1 MKPIVSLLIVAV
13 LALQPVFAQQ
23 GNNGNPDAWARIEK
37 QLSNQRYTDAYTLA
51 DSLRTVAM
59 GRARAGQRGPA
70 TSRQL
75 LAATWFMERAAINY
89 QEDVADSSLA
99 RFRAILPYLTTVDSC
114 LCYIFLGNIDSALV
128 DTLALR
134 EVPNMQ
140 IADFCS
146 APKNVSFNTTP
157 TMYDLVMHLAME
169 YVPLKRKIELQ
180 RQLATWYS
188 SRPSKGNVNLI
199 LYNEIRLI
207 NFLVAQPNKSLAYR
221 KRLVQDCLNRCRWS
235 GNEQMAQLYDRMAG
249 FCEQDGDYL
258 TALAYC
264 DSAIT
269 RWPKSQGGVACANRK
284 RTIQSTNIDMTIS
297 EVSPANR
304 DILMRVSTRNVDN
317 LYYRVIKYPEWL
329 KQYYKSD
336 SDKRTRLLKERVV
349 KSWSQSFSL
358 PKDYKSYKHY
368 GYIPALAPGRYLLLA
383 SPTKDFTSEGF
394 CVRGFAVSAA
404 VFLIMSSPEDS
415 VYGYVADYVTGGPV
429 AGQKVQLQRSKNY
442 YDAKY
447 STVATATTDAQGFF
461 AFGAEGVKDRYE
473 FDWRLVTKYKGL
485 DVESQCDLGSN
496 QLDTVREVAE
506 MFLDR
511 PVYRPGDTLQFM
523 LIKSRVENN
532 RRGHTV
538 GGDSVKVELFDI
550 NYKTV
555 DTLRGITDAYGSFSG
570 QFVIPAKALPGQFRI
585 AAYYT
590 NPKKKKETLCGKY
603 FPVEAYKQPKFT
615 VTLKG
620 VDRKDAEGHSV
631 VPSLGDSLAVEG
643 LAASYTQVPVSGAKV
658 VYSVTRSMMRPW
670 WRRWFGYSLY
680 SEVVTL
686 VSDSL
691 VTDAEGQF
699 RIAFVAEPDS
709 NIELSTNP
717 CFTYEV
723 RVDVTD
729 INGETHSQSLTLNVG
744 YDNSYISI
752 TLPEQLQELA
762 SVEYKYCDI
771 NGTPMKGY
779 VVLSVERLRQPERPL
794 LSHSQLLAGVR
805 HTISREEFGKRF
817 PLTAYTREEENM
829 WNWPVEKRV
838 FDTRVKCEG
847 LTLNRVPMP
856 MLEPGV
862 YRLRMAT
869 DEHGKRSVAD
879 TLVVVYTPKGSTKVY
894 TMDLLWSDIST
905 QEAKVGDTV
914 VLRFGTRHRDVHA
927 AYELVCGDKTVQRR
941 LLRVD
946 NGIATLRIPVSE
958 ALLGGFDVNLCAV
971 KEGRFE
977 REHYCVEVPF
987 EHKKLDVQ
995 ILTFRDKLTP
1005 GEKERWTIK
1014 IEKSKSENY
1023 PDASA
1028 NSQSSILNSQFALLL
1043 GMYDAALDNYG
1054 YGGNSFAWFPWLNT
1068 ESNTAVGLSYYLDWR
1083 YREGHDLLIPHGK
1096 YIYYQGKTPSGWDFT
1111 ALNHRGWRWSN
1122 MLSMPGTSVESIVAS
1137 VGGVGYATA
1146 RGESGMVKR
1155 NGAVSK
1161 RAAVK
1166 NAAVLEPEVTT
1177 DLEVVEDVMVM
1188 EEAAVMY
1195 AVEPTAKTK
1204 SATEEKPYVRTNLST
1219 LAFFEPT
1226 LRTDKDGTVSYSFT
1240 APDLLTQWNVKG
1252 LAWTQELATGSLER
1266 QLITRKELMI
1276 QPNMPR
1282 FLREGDTATLM
1293 AKVMNLTDSDLTVKV
1308 EFSFEIEN
1316 GELRIENYPGA
1327 AANSQFSI
1335 LKSQLIS
1342 VPARGTVPVQ
1352 FTVTVPVGGTVATYK
1367 YVATAARHSDGE
1379 QGPLPLLTN
1388 RQAVTQ
1394 SVSMYMNG
1402 KGTKQYTMTLPT
1414 SATAQPVSFTVEYTA
1429 NPIWLAIQSL
1439 PFMKECSNPSNIYL
1453 FNSYY
1458 VNTIGKTIAEQF
1470 PQLKHCADQAMLGDN
1485 KTATEAGSPLL
1496 RNEDIKQTLLEET
1509 PWLRSGLSE
1518 VEQLKNIARFYD
1530 SETLEQQCKETF
1542 GKLQKEQRRD
1552 GGWPWMP
1559 GGRHSSTYVTQHIL
1573 KGYGMMARQMSRGIT
1588 PMETRA
1594 LAYVDKEA
1602 YKDYL
1607 DWQKYLAKHPDS
1619 KCKPIMLDYLYT
1631 RSYYAGRSFA
1641 GSAKQAFDYFYGN
1654 AKQRYGDYTSLYD
1667 QALLAL
1673 VFQRNGDTK
1682 LAREMVARIRQKALY
1697 SDEMGMYWRD
1707 NKAGWFYY
1715 QRPVETQALLIETF
1729 REVMPQDTHSVGQM
1743 QQWLL
1748 KQKQTTRW
1756 SSDIATLRAIQALLP
1771 VGTKSYS
1778 PALVPDD
1785 NIIVRGKALVDT
1797 LQVDVAGGS
1806 AGYLRHTYRA
1816 DSLASLTAGRNVST
1830 TIVRDVKGISWGA
1843 LYYQYTE
1850 QMDKIPASE
1859 TGITLSRTLY
1869 KVEADGSLTELK
1881 KGRGVAVGDRLRVR
1895 LNVQCDRNIEYVELK
1910 EFRAACLE
1918 PVSTTSGWA
1927 WTNGLSY
1934 YVAINNS
1941 HNAVYIDR
1949 LEKGKYIID
1958 ADYYV
1963 TNPGS
1968 FTLAPSVLQCLYA
1981 PEFRATSPG
1990 QRIEVK

>member
-1 MKPIVSLLIVAV
+1 M
-13 LALQPVFAQQ
+13 
-23 GNNGNPDAWARIEK
+23 
-37 QLSNQRYTDAYTLA
+37 
-51 DSLRTVAM
+51 
-59 GRARAGQRGPA
+59 
-70 TSRQL
+70 
-75 LAATWFMERAAINY
+75 
-89 QEDVADSSLA
+89 ADSSLA

-169 YVPLKRKIELQ
+169 IVPQKRRIELQ
-180 RQLATWYS
+180 RQLTAWYS
-188 SRPSKGNVNLI
+188 TSCPTKGSVNLI

-221 KRLVQDCLNRCRWS
+221 KRLVQDCLNRCRWT
-235 GNEQMAQLYDRMAG
+235 GNEQMAELYDRMAG
-249 FCEQDGDYL
+249 FYEQDGDYL

-264 DSAIT
+264 DSAIA
-269 RWPKSQGGVACANRK
+269 RWPKSKGGVACANRK

-336 SDKRTRLLKERVV
+336 SDKRPRLLKERVV

-368 GYIPALAPGRYLLLA
+368 GYIPALAPGSYLLLA
-383 SPTKDFTSEGF
+383 SPTKDFASEGF
-394 CVRGFAVSAA
+394 CVKGFTVSAA
-404 VFLIMSSPEDS
+404 VFVIMSLPEDS
-415 VYGYVADYVTGGPV
+415 VYGYVVDYATGGPV

-485 DVESQCDLGSN
+485 EVVSN
-496 QLDTVREVAE
+496 CSIGPNERDTVRDATE

-511 PVYRPGDTLQFM
+511 PVYRPGDTVQFM
-523 LIKSRVENN
+523 LVKGRVENN

-538 GGDSVKVELFDI
+538 GGDRLQLLLFDV
-550 NYKTV
+550 NYKAI
-555 DTLRGITDAYGSFSG
+555 DTLYGTTDAYGSLSG
-570 QFVIPAKALPGQFRI
+570 RFVIPAHALPGRFVIR
-585 AAYYT
+585 AYQADFD
-590 NPKKKKETLCGKY
+590 NRNGRVCEKS

-631 VPSLGDSLAVEG
+631 VPSLGDSLVVEG

-670 WRRWFGYSLY
+670 WRRWFGNSLY

-729 INGETHSQSLTLNVG
+729 INGETHSQSLTLNAG

-779 VVLSVERLRQPERPL
+779 VVLSVERLRQPEHPL

-805 HTISREEFGKRF
+805 HTISHEEFGKRF
-817 PLTAYTREEENM
+817 PLTAYTHEEENM

-847 LTLNRVPMP
+847 LTLNKVPMP

-894 TMDLLWSDIST
+894 TMDLLWSDINT

-958 ALLGGFDVNLCAV
+958 TLLGGFDVNLCAV

-977 REHYCVEVPF
+977 REHYRVEVPF

-1028 NSQSSILNSQFALLL
+1028 NSQFSILNSQFALLL

-1054 YGGNSFAWFPWLNT
+1054 YGGNSFAWFPWRNT

-1096 YIYYQGKTPSGWDFT
+1096 YLYYQGKSPSGWHFT
-1111 ALNHRGWRWSN
+1111 ALNHRGWRWRNS
-1122 MLSMPGTSVESIVAS
+1122 LSMPGTSVESIVAS

-1146 RGESGMVKR
+1146 RGESGMVTK
-1155 NGAVSK
+1155 NGSVRK
-1161 RAAVK
+1161 RAGVK
-1166 NAAVLEPEVTT
+1166 NVIQAADDTDDIVVT
-1177 DLEVVEDVMVM
+1177 DLEVVEDDVEM
-1188 EEAAVMY
+1188 EEALLFIADN
-1195 AVEPTAKTK
+1195 AASAK
-1204 SATEEKPYVRTNLST
+1204 ATGAGGESEKPYIRTNLST

-1266 QLITRKELMI
+1266 QLLTRKELMI

-1293 AKVMNLTDSDLTVKV
+1293 AKVMNLTDSDLTVTV

-1316 GELRIENYPGA
+1316 SKLKIENSA
-1327 AANSQFSI
+1327 DKRKNSQFSI
-1335 LKSQLIS
+1335 LNSQLIT

-1352 FTVTVPVGGTVATYK
+1352 FTVNVPVGGTVATYK
-1367 YVATAARHSDGE
+1367 YVATAAKHSDGE

-1394 SVSMYMNG
+1394 SVSMYMNS

-1496 RNEDIKQTLLEET
+1496 RNEDIKQTLLDET

-1530 SETLEQQCKETF
+1530 SETLEQQCKEAF

-1588 PMETRA
+1588 SMETRA

-1641 GSAKQAFDYFYGN
+1641 GGAKQAFDYFYSN

-1682 LAREMVARIRQKALY
+1682 LAREMVERIRQKALY

-1729 REVMPQDTHSVGQM
+1729 REVMPQDSHSVGQM

-1771 VGTKSYS
+1771 VGTKSVS

-1797 LQVDVAGGS
+1797 LQVDVTGGS

-1895 LNVQCDRNIEYVELK
+1895 LNVQCDRNMEYVELK

>member
-1 MKPIVSLLIVAV
+1 MKAIVSFLLVAV
-13 LALQPVFAQQ
+13 LALQPLFAQQ
-23 GNNGNPDAWARIEK
+23 GEKSGSDVYSRIEK
-37 QLSNQRYTDAYTLA
+37 MISKQRYTDAYNAA
-51 DSLRTVAM
+51 DSLRTAAM
-59 GRARAGQRGPA
+59 SRARAGQTGEA
-70 TSRQL
+70 VSRQL
-75 LAATWFMERAAINY
+75 ITSTWYMERAAINY
-89 QEDVADSSLA
+89 QEDAADSSLA
-99 RFRAILPYLTTVDSC
+99 RFRAILPYLTPVDRT
-114 LCYIFLGNIDSALV
+114 LCHIFLGNIDSALM
-128 DTLALR
+128 DTVALR
-134 EVPNMQ
+134 KVPNTQ

-146 APKNVSFNTTP
+146 APKEAQFNTTP
-157 TMYDLVMHLAME
+157 TMYDLLMQLAINN
-169 YVPLKRKIELQ
+169 VPQKRKIELQ
-180 RQLATWYS
+180 GQLTSWYR
-188 SRPSKGNVNLI
+188 SRPSKENINLL
-199 LYNEIRLI
+199 LYNELRL
-207 NFLVAQPNKSLAYR
+207 LDYLTDQTNKSNTYR
-221 KRLVQDCLNRCRWS
+221 KRITQECLNRYRWT
-235 GNEQMAQLYDRMAG
+235 GNEQLALFYEQLARY
-249 FCEQDGDYL
+249 CEVDSDYL
-258 TALAYC
+258 GAVAYC
-264 DSAIT
+264 DSAIV
-269 RWPKSQGGVACANRK
+269 RWPQSQGGVNCANRK
-284 RTIQSTNIDMTIS
+284 RMMQGRDIHIS
-297 EVSPANR
+297 VNDVSPAGR
-304 DILMRVSTRNVDN
+304 DILMRVETRNVEC
-317 LYYRVIKYPEWL
+317 LYYRVIRYPEW
-329 KQYYKSD
+329 KKDYYASN
-336 SDKRTRLLKERVV
+336 SQVRARLLKEKVV
-349 KSWSQSFSL
+349 SSWEQPFVL
-358 PKDYKSYKHY
+358 PKDYKPYRHY
-368 GYIPALAPGRYLLLA
+368 GYIPALAPGHYILMA
-383 SPTKDFTSEGF
+383 SPSKDFASRGF
-394 CVRGFAVSAA
+394 CSKAFNVSAGA
-404 VFLIMSSPEDS
+404 FVLMASPDDS
-415 VYGYVADYVTGGPV
+415 VYGYVVDYVTGEPV
-429 AGQKVQLQRSKNY
+429 ARQKVQLERSKNY

-447 STVATATTDAQGFF
+447 STVSTATTDVQGFF
-461 AFGAEGVKDRYE
+461 AFGVKGIKNSYE
-473 FDWRLVTKYKGL
+473 YDWCLKTKYKGL
-485 DVESQCDLGSN
+485 EVESQCYFGPS

-506 MFLDR
+506 LFIDR
-511 PVYRPGDTLQFM
+511 PVYRPGDTVQFM
-523 LIKSRVENN
+523 LVKGQVEHN
-532 RRGHTV
+532 RMGYAVLGYRLQLL
-538 GGDSVKVELFDI
+538 LFDVNNKAI
-550 NYKTV
+550 
-555 DTLRGITDAYGSFSG
+555 DTLYGTTDAYGSLSG
-570 QFVIPAKALPGQFRI
+570 SFVIPAHALPGRFVIR
-585 AAYYT
+585 AYRAIFD
-590 NPKKKKETLCGKY
+590 NRNVRVCEKS

-620 VDRKDAEGHSV
+620 VDRKDAEGNSV
-631 VPSLGDSLAVEG
+631 APALGDSLAVEG

-658 VYSVTRSMMRPW
+658 VYSVTRSWIRPW
-670 WRRWFGYSLY
+670 WRRHYGGNHSYGA
-680 SEVVTL
+680 VTL

-699 RIAFVAEPDS
+699 RIAFRALPDS
-709 NIELSTNP
+709 NIELSTKP

-729 INGETHSQSLTLNVG
+729 INGETHSQTLSLNAG
-744 YDNSYISI
+744 YQNSFISI
-752 TLPEQLQELA
+752 TSPEQLRELG

-771 NGTPMKGY
+771 NGTPLKGFVNLY
-779 VVLSVERLRQPERPL
+779 VERLRQPESL
-794 LSHSQLLAGVR
+794 WLTHAQVHSGVR
-805 HTISREEFGKRF
+805 HTISREEFNKRF
-817 PLTAYTREEENM
+817 PLTAYSHEEEKM
-829 WNWPVEKRV
+829 WNWPVEKKV

-847 LTLNRVPMP
+847 LTLNKVSLPV
-856 MLEPGV
+856 LEPGV
-862 YRLRMAT
+862 YRLRMT
-869 DEHGKRSVAD
+869 LDERGKETLAD
-879 TLVVVYTPKGSTKVY
+879 TLVVVYSPKGNRKVF

-905 QEAKVGDTV
+905 NEASVGDTV
-914 VLRFGTRHRDVHA
+914 ELRFGTRHKDVYV
-927 AYELVCGDKTVQRR
+927 AYELMVGNKTMQRR
-941 LLRVD
+941 LMRVD
-946 NGIATLRIPVSE
+946 NGMETLRIPVTE
-958 ALLGGFDVNLCAV
+958 ELLGGFYVSLCAV
-971 KEGRFE
+971 KEGRDE
-977 REHYCVEVPF
+977 TEHYRVEVPF

-995 ILTFRDKLTP
+995 IVTFRDKLTP
-1005 GEKERWTIK
+1005 GEKERWTLK
-1014 IEKSKSENY
+1014 VSPKREGV
-1023 PDASA
+1023 PFVTPAV
-1028 NSQSSILNSQFALLL
+1028 LLL
-1043 GMYDAALDNYG
+1043 GMYDAALDSYG
-1054 YGGNSFAWFPWLNT
+1054 YGGNAFSWFPWMNN
-1068 ESNTAVGLSYYLDWR
+1068 EYSDVPGLSLFFNWH
-1083 YREGHDLLIPHGK
+1083 YRSSEVFLVPSGQYQNYKGK
-1096 YIYYQGKTPSGWDFT
+1096 SPMGWDFT
-1111 ALNHRGWRWSN
+1111 ALNHRDWRWRRG
-1122 MLSMPGTSVESIVAS
+1122 MDGVVAS

-1146 RGESGMVKR
+1146 RGESNMVTMDG
-1155 NGAVSK
+1155 NASK
-1161 RAAVK
+1161 RSRSKSVNYEA
-1166 NAAVLEPEVTT
+1166 EEITT
-1177 DLEVVEDVMVM
+1177 DLVVM
-1188 EEAAVMY
+1188 EDAMEMEEEVSFM
-1195 AVEPTAKTK
+1195 VIEPSAKTK
-1204 SATEEKPYVRTNLST
+1204 SVTEEKPYIRTNLST

-1226 LRTDKDGTVSYSFT
+1226 LITDKDGTVSYSFT

-1293 AKVMNLTDSDLTVKV
+1293 AKVMNLTDSAFAVKV
-1308 EFSFEIEN
+1308 EFSFDI
-1316 GELRIENYPGA
+1316 PGRTLV
-1327 AANSQFSI
+1327 SDSLQVV
-1335 LKSQLIS
+1335 

-1352 FTVTVPVGGTVATYK
+1352 FDVIVPEGGTVATYK
-1367 YVATAARHSDGE
+1367 FVAKAARHSDGE

-1402 KGTKQYTMTLPT
+1402 KGTKQYTMTFPT
-1414 SATAQPVSFTVEYTA
+1414 STTIQPVSFTVEYTA

-1470 PQLKHCADQAMLGDN
+1470 PQLKHCADNAMEED
-1485 KTATEAGSPLL
+1485 SPLL

-1530 SETLEQQCKETF
+1530 SETLEQQSKETF
-1542 GKLQKEQRRD
+1542 GKLQKEQRHD

-1682 LAREMVARIRQKALY
+1682 LAREMVERIRQKALY

-1771 VGTKSYS
+1771 VGTKSVT

-1797 LQVDVAGGS
+1797 LQVDVTGGS

-1895 LNVQCDRNIEYVELK
+1895 LHVQCDRNMEYVELK